1 MYFTESGVREMQI
14 LYDVKT
20 DLLYFRVDDQEQQI
34 INERLSEDI
43 VLDIGEDS
51 KIVGIEILDASRHLN
66 LAKLLPVDYKVTS
79 STSIS

>member
-1 MYFTESGVREMQI
+1 MQI
-14 LYDVKT
+14 LYNVET
-20 DLLYFRVDDQEQQI
+20 DLLYFRLDDREQQI

-79 STSIS
+79 STSVS

>member
-1 MYFTESGVREMQI
+1 MQI

-20 DLLYFRVDDQEQQI
+20 DLLYFRVDDREQQI

-66 LAKLLPVDYKVTS
+66 LGKLLPVDYKVTS
-79 STSIS
+79 STSVS

>member
-1 MYFTESGVREMQI
+1 MQI
-14 LYDVKT
+14 LYNVET
-20 DLLYFRVDDQEQQI
+20 DLLYFRLDDREQPI

-66 LAKLLPVDYKVTS
+66 LGKLLPVDYKVTS
-79 STSIS
+79 PTSAS